1 MLGFLTP
8 WVLAGLG
15 TLAVPILVHLTQRER
30 KDAVPFPSTMFLE
43 RVPYR
48 AVRWQRIRHKLLF
61 FLRCLALILIVLAFA
76 HPFFTKQARAAHS
89 AMTREGR
96 DVVIVLDRSYS
107 MTYGDRWQHAL
118 AAAKGVVAQLQH
130 DDRGA
135 VVYFAGTATLAS
147 PLTHDTHAL
156 LTAIDSVR
164 PSAEITHYD
173 ATFRLIRHI
182 LSDTTQ
188 PHRQVVLISDFQR
201 VGWGDNALPR
211 LPSATTLT
219 QINVGDDSTAD
230 VAIAQVNVQYDT
242 SGGHE
247 RAAVEARVINRS
259 ATSITHYPVTF
270 VLNGRDMQ
278 TQQVD
283 CPAHGVA
290 TVTFDPV
297 STPPGTSRGIVRI
310 AKDALEADNSFS
322 FLVTRQPA
330 LSVLLIEPPD
340 GSAVTGPYLTRAL
353 ALGHQLSFHVRA
365 IREGQLSQEVLRTAS
380 LVILDDAPVPSGTVG
395 QQLVDYVRNGGGL
408 LAVFGSHS
416 RPDEWP
422 TFADQLLPRPTG
434 PVIDRVEDHGAT
446 LAYIDRGNAIFDIFN
461 APHSGDFSAARF
473 FRYQSVHPGPQDRT
487 LAQFDDGHP
496 ALLER
501 QVGAGRVLA
510 WTSDLGGSWNNFVV
524 QPVFLPLIQEI
535 AKYTAGYR
543 AARQWMTVGDAV
555 SLPTLFGGRTGG
567 TAATTA
573 QYVAISPSGNQIR
586 FSTRPSEST
595 TTAGQV
601 TIVTPLELSEPGFY
615 EVKRTGEAGDSTTT
629 IAVNVDPAE
638 SDLTPL
644 DTAVLTAAVAPS
656 ENSAPVHAAVSPMT
670 PHELEHRQ
678 GVWWYLLAAALLLL
692 GAETVISNRLS
703 RGTSH

>member
-1 MLGFLTP
+1 M
-8 WVLAGLG
+8 A
-15 TLAVPILVHLTQRER
+15 
-30 KDAVPFPSTMFLE
+30 
-43 RVPYR
+43 
-48 AVRWQRIRHKLLF
+48 
-61 FLRCLALILIVLAFA
+61 
-76 HPFFTKQARAAHS
+76 
-89 AMTREGR
+89 
-96 DVVIVLDRSYS
+96 
-107 MTYGDRWQHAL
+107 YGDRWQHAV
-118 AAAKGVVAQLQH
+118 AAAKGVVEHLQR

-188 PHRQVVLISDFQR
+188 LHRHVVLISDFQR
-201 VGWGDNALPR
+201 IGWGDHELPR

-219 QINVGDDSTAD
+219 QIDVGGDSTAD

-259 ATSITHYPVTF
+259 ATPITHYPVTF

-283 CPAHGVA
+283 CSAHGVT
-290 TVTFDPV
+290 TVTFTPV

-322 FLVTRQPA
+322 FLVTRQPT
-330 LSVLLIEPPD
+330 LPVLIIEPPD
-340 GSAVTGPYLTRAL
+340 GSTVTGPYLMRAL
-353 ALGHQLSFHVRA
+353 ALRHQLSFHVRA
-365 IREGQLSQEVLRTAS
+365 IREGQLSQEALRTAS
-380 LVILDDAPVPSGTVG
+380 LVILNDAPIPGGTVG

-408 LAVFGSHS
+408 LVVFGSHS
-416 RPDEWP
+416 RPAEWP
-422 TFADQLLPRPTG
+422 TFADQLLPRPTE
-434 PVIDRVEDHGAT
+434 PVVDRLEDHGAT

-461 APHSGDFSAARF
+461 APHSGDFASARF
-473 FRYQSVHPGPQDRT
+473 FRYQSIRPGPQDRT
-487 LAQFDDGHP
+487 LAQFDDGHA

-501 QVGAGRVLA
+501 QVGAGRVLV
-510 WTSDLGGSWNNFVV
+510 WSSDLDGTWNNFVV

-555 SLPTLFGGRTGG
+555 NLPTLFGDHARSTD
-567 TAATTA
+567 ATTA
-573 QYVAISPSGNQIR
+573 QYVVISPRGNQIR
-586 FSTRPSEST
+586 FSARPIEAKNT
-595 TTAGQV
+595 VGQA
-601 TIVTPLELSEPGFY
+601 TIVAPLELSEPGFY
-615 EVKRTGEAGDSTTT
+615 EVKRTGEAGDSATT
-629 IAVNVDPAE
+629 IAVNIDPAE

-644 DTAVLTAAVAPS
+644 DTAILTAAVAPR
-656 ENSAPVHAAVSPMT
+656 EGPATVHATVSPMT
-670 PHELEHRQ
+670 PNELEHKQ
-678 GVWWYLLAAALLLL
+678 GVWWYLLAVALLLL
-692 GAETVISNRLS
+692 SVETVISNRLS